1 DALRKATILQSM
13 TDEPEYEDIPSDV
26 PSAIDSEMHTL
37 HAAAGILRKHMAD
50 IEHVGNMY
58 APVEETDIQHC
69 AEFVPNTLY
78 DFIQW
83 CTSEKSHTNV
93 TSCSDESVMKNNLRT
108 IAICHNIISQSR
120 RVYSTITLGLALQV
134 HHELGSKHL
143 IDMLHEL
150 GHCVSYDE
158 VRRFLTSVAVDQTAS
173 EDIYIPKVLQNLRCI
188 DEYPIVDAAI
198 DNFDQNEAT
207 LDGKSTTHAMA
218 AVLFYR
224 GKIQHDNGEGQGIPR
239 LPRKSLSVGER
250 ALPWSEDLQRYN
262 KPAKRPE
269 PPPVNDVSLIDVDK
283 DSSELKAAESKD
295 LAWKVYRIANDEK
308 QAVPSWTASNAFLS
322 ERNLPVATTCYL
334 PFIRAPPTDL
344 STIYTILLR
353 LVQIAAKLGQP
364 HILVTADCA
373 IYSKAQQIMWNKPA
387 ALDGKLTMR
396 LGGMHLTMS
405 FVASIGKLYGDGGLL
420 SMLVDSDVYAPAT
433 AKLVLQGKQV
443 SRGNRAMK
451 LVLEALYR
459 LYQEAFWTWLQQQ
472 EHTMLPKD
480 DTYRLVRDPECFQ
493 CRGQG
498 IRNNT
503 DETT

>member
-1 DALRKATILQSM
+1 LC
-13 TDEPEYEDIPSDV
+13 IP
-26 PSAIDSEMHTL
+26 L
-37 HAAAGILRKHMAD
+37 
-50 IEHVGNMY
+50 
-58 APVEETDIQHC
+58 
-69 AEFVPNTLY
+69 
-78 DFIQW
+78 
-83 CTSEKSHTNV
+83 
-93 TSCSDESVMKNNLRT
+93 
-108 IAICHNIISQSR
+108 
-120 RVYSTITLGLALQV
+120 
-134 HHELGSKHL
+134 
-143 IDMLHEL
+143 
-150 GHCVSYDE
+150 
-158 VRRFLTSVAVDQTAS
+158 
-173 EDIYIPKVLQNLRCI
+173 
-188 DEYPIVDAAI
+188 
-198 DNFDQNEAT
+198 
-207 LDGKSTTHAMA
+207 
-218 AVLFYR
+218 
-224 GKIQHDNGEGQGIPR
+224 
-239 LPRKSLSVGER
+239 
-250 ALPWSEDLQRYN
+250 RYN

-308 QAVPSWTASNAFLS
+308 QAVPSWTASNTFLS

-420 SMLVDSDVYAPAT
+420 SMLVDSDVYAPTT

-459 LYQEAFWTWLQQQ
+459 LHQEAFWTWLQQQ
-472 EHTMLPKD
+472 EHTMFPKD
-480 DTYRLVRDPECFQ
+480 DMYRLVREIQNAFNAGDRESAITPTKQLESEHIAPLQALQQEFTNAGRTQ
-493 CRGQG
+493 SATFAYWDTFMQG
-498 IRNNT
+498 VNILLRLLRA
-503 DETT
+503 EREGLFELHLIAVC